1 MSRNKN
7 NMAVS
12 FKSDL
17 DDDQKETVLIINGGG
32 LRIAGVAIGAL
43 RVLEKY
49 FKENRIKIDR
59 VVGISGGAVI
69 AALFALGYNASQMA
83 KIILHGWTRDIF
95 KDFNLFPLR
104 GIIKGEKIEAVM
116 RWGFSNKKFSEAKIP
131 LSIIVSKL
139 GFSYAKSIIIND
151 GYIHEAVRASVSIP
165 WLLEPKEIRGRLYY
179 DGGITVSSLYEILP
193 LLKAK
198 EVYFLATEQQKPT
211 VIEQLISFYNYLLK
225 WHFLKSIGRIIESFK
240 DVKVNQIITPIS
252 DKIELW
258 GTEHF
263 PFLILEGEKTAASF
277 IKKLN
282 QNL

>member
-7 NMAVS
+7 NMDVL
-12 FKSDL
+12 FKSNL
-17 DDDQKETVLIINGGG
+17 EGNQKETVLIINGGG

-69 AALFALGYNASQMA
+69 AAFFALGYSASQMA

-95 KDFNLFPLR
+95 RDFNLFPLR

-116 RWGFSNKKFSEAKIP
+116 RWGFSNKKFSEAKIS
-131 LSIIVSKL
+131 LSIIVSRL
-139 GFSYAKSIIIND
+139 GFSYAKPIVIND

-165 WLLEPKEIRGRLYY
+165 WLLEPKEIMGRLYY
-179 DGGITVSSLYEILP
+179 DGGIAVSSLYEILP

-211 VIEQLISFYNYLLK
+211 ALEQLISFYNYLLK
-225 WHFLKSIGRIIESFK
+225 WHSFKSMGRIIESFK

-258 GTEHF
+258 ETEHF
-263 PFLILEGEKTAASF
+263 PLLILEGEKAAASF
-277 IKKLN
+277 VNKLN
-282 QNL
+282 QNK